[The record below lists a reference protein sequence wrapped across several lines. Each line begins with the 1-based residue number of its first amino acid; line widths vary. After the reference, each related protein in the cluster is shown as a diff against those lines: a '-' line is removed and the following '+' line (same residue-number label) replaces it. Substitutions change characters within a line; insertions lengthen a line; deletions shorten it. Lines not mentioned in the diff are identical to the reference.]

1 MTGFDDEDFDAPG
14 GNAARVFITIFIGIF
29 GVIGVITLVF
39 LWTAT
44 GFGAP
49 PLFFKLFGSCIAVA
63 FIAFS
68 AFGIYNAWT
77 AKARLS
83 RFVRHTHRFG
93 PSTPVDRASEV
104 GDAPARS
111 RDPSSP
117 DWGCP
122 NCGAGLASDT
132 EISPSGDVKCPF
144 CDQWFSTRR

>member
-1 MTGFDDEDFDAPG
+1 MARFEDDEFDAPG
-14 GNAARVFITIFIGIF
+14 GNAARVFFSVFIGIF
-29 GVIGVITLVF
+29 GVIGILVLVF
-39 LWTAT
+39 LWGSS

-93 PSTPVDRASEV
+93 AATPVD
-104 GDAPARS
+104 
-111 RDPSSP
+111 DPSEPRSNAE
-117 DWGCP
+117 DWSCP